1 MYKYRVIAIFFLVSL
16 FVPMQTTIFSSSAY
30 AQGTTGDIS
39 GLISDQTGAAV
50 AGVSVSIKNQDTGV
64 EREVIANESGIFT
77 VRLLPTGKYTVTVS
91 VEGFKGVVLQ
101 DVPVN
106 ITQVT
111 SLKVA
116 LEPATVSEVV
126 TITATPPLVQS
137 ESTQLGRNIDER
149 TLRQLPLPTRN
160 FQQLLTLSAGTS
172 ANLSNNTDLGRG
184 DAIISVNGQRT
195 TSNSVRINGVDANSI
210 GTNSTPNIAVPAT
223 DSIQE
228 FIVQTSLYDSSNGRN
243 AGGNVE
249 AVTKSGTNSFHGN
262 AYEFLRNRSLNAN
275 DFFLNSA
282 GQRKPVLTKNQF
294 GFTLGGPIVRDR
306 AFFFG
311 SYQGTRERNGASLS
325 NSLTFPV
332 IPIGLTDSNRT
343 ATGLAA
349 AFGLPAT
356 LISPIAVSLLQ
367 ARLPNGQFIIP
378 SPTTASGLTPISAI
392 SRFQE
397 DQFNINVDLKI
408 NEKHNFTGKVF
419 SANNPFTQGNF
430 NFAGLGNG
438 PTQLP
443 GFGGELD
450 LINRVVSLSDT
461 YIFSPNIV
469 NQARFGYNRIRV
481 TSEPQEPFTAKQFG
495 IDSPTSN
502 LYSGLPTIQ
511 VVGLFTLGSS
521 PFADQSS
528 AINTFTYS
536 DTLSI
541 TAGRHRLRLGAE
553 YRRSQVNF
561 FFNAFTRGQ
570 LVFPTFASFL
580 AGQSISLLGSGVF
593 DRALRVN
600 EFSAFAQDDIKV
612 NNRLT
617 LNLGIRYEFFGN
629 PTEQQGR
636 LINFLPEQF
645 KNGSVTAIAQ
655 PPNGF
660 VQAGNAENPIAGV
673 PLVSDSLIDNDLNNI
688 APRFGFAYKPF
699 NSDKVV
705 IRGGY
710 GIYFDRVSTRSINTQ
725 VLNFPFFS
733 LATAVG
739 RPLASPFAPVP
750 QPTAF
755 PVIPTVPSLLGT
767 PISGIF
773 LDPNFRT
780 PYVQQY
786 NLNIQYAVRNDLL
799 LEFGYVGSKGTKLL
813 QVVSLNQP
821 VFNPVTRQFT
831 LPLGPFLSTQ
841 KNPAGG
847 IQQVQS
853 SSTSHFDSFQL
864 SVTKQFS
871 KGLQFLASYTVG
883 KSIDNYS
890 GGAINELAGVPGDQF
905 NTGSNRGLSDFDRRN
920 RFVFSGVYDLP
931 KFNVQSKLASKL
943 VNGWQVSG
951 ILTLQSGLPFT
962 IVDAPSNF
970 ILQRANVVAGANP
983 EVSGDVKDR
992 LNGFF
997 NTSAF
1002 VPSRQVLVGTTLNP
1016 FFDGNAP
1023 FGTVGRNTLIG
1034 PGQKNL
1040 DISIVKFI
1048 PVRESFNVEFRTE
1061 FFNAFNTVNFSNPNS
1076 NIAIPSTFGRITST
1090 SSGPRVIQF
1099 ALKLSF

>member
-16 FVPMQTTIFSSSAY
+16 LVPMQFIIFTPSAY

-39 GLISDQTGAAV
+39 GVISDQTGAAL
-50 AGVSVSIKNQDTGV
+50 AGVSIIVKSQDTAT
-64 EREVIANESGIFT
+64 ERELTANESGIFT
-77 VRLLPTGKYTVTVS
+77 ARLLPAGKYTVTIN
-91 VEGFKGVVLQ
+91 VEGFKGVILQ
-101 DVPVN
+101 DVQVN

-111 SLKVA
+111 SLKLA
-116 LEPATVSEVV
+116 LEPATVSEVITV
-126 TITATPPLVQS
+126 TATPALVQS

-184 DAIISVNGQRT
+184 DSIISVNGQRT

-223 DSIQE
+223 DTIQE
-228 FIVQTSLYDSSNGRN
+228 FIVQTSLYDASNGRN

-249 AVTKSGTNSFHGN
+249 AVTKSGTNNFHGN
-262 AYEFLRNRSLNAN
+262 AYEFLRNRSLNSN
-275 DFFLNSA
+275 DFFLNAA
-282 GQRKPVLTKNQF
+282 GQPKPVLTKNQF
-294 GFTLGGPIVRDR
+294 GFTLGGPIVRDKV
-306 AFFFG
+306 FFFG

-325 NSLTFPV
+325 NSLSFPT
-332 IPIGLTDSNRT
+332 IPVGLKDNNRT
-343 ATGLAA
+343 ATGLSA
-349 AFGLPAT
+349 AFGLPASI
-356 LISPIAVSLLQ
+356 ISPIAVSLLQ
-367 ARLPNGQFIIP
+367 ARLPNGQFVIP
-378 SPTTASGLTPISAI
+378 TATTSTGLTPISGI
-392 SRFQE
+392 SKFQE
-397 DQFNINVDLKI
+397 DQFNINIDYRLSDKNTIV
-408 NEKHNFTGKVF
+408 GKVF
-419 SANNPFTQGNF
+419 SANNPTTQANY

-443 GFGGELD
+443 GFGGDLD
-450 LINRVVSLSDT
+450 LINRVVSLTDT

-469 NQARFGYNRIRV
+469 NQARFGFNRIRV
-481 TSEPQEPFTAKQFG
+481 NSQPQEPFTAKQFG
-495 IDSPTSN
+495 ITSPTGN

-511 VVGLFTLGSS
+511 VLGLFTFGSS
-521 PFADQSS
+521 PFADQAST
-528 AINTFTYS
+528 INTFNYN

-541 TAGRHRLRLGAE
+541 TAGRHRIRLGAE

-570 LVFPTFASFL
+570 LIFPTFASFL

-617 LNLGIRYEFFGN
+617 LNLGIRYEYFGN
-629 PTEQQGR
+629 PTEKQGR

-645 KNGSVTAIAQ
+645 KAGALTALAS

-660 VQAGNAENPIAGV
+660 VQAGNAEKPIAGV

-699 NSDKVV
+699 NNDRFVL
-705 IRGGY
+705 RGGY
-710 GIYFDRVSTRSINTQ
+710 GIYFDRVSTRSVNTQ

-739 RPLASPFAPVP
+739 RPLATPFAAVP
-750 QPTAF
+750 QPSVF
-755 PVIPTVPSLLGT
+755 PVIPTIPSLLGV

-780 PYVQQY
+780 PYIQQY
-786 NLNIQYAVRNDLL
+786 NLNIQYALSKDFL
-799 LEFGYVGSKGTKLL
+799 LEVAYVGSKGTKLL

-821 VFNPVTRQFT
+821 VYNRATNQFT

-853 SSTSHFDSFQL
+853 SSNSHFDSLQL
-864 SVTKQFS
+864 SLTKQFS
-871 KGLQFLASYTVG
+871 KGLQFLASYTLG
-883 KSIDNYS
+883 KSIDTYS
-890 GGAINELAGVPGDQF
+890 GAAINELTGIPGDQF
-905 NTGSNRGLSDFDRRN
+905 NTSGNRGLSDFDRRN
-920 RFVFSGVYDLP
+920 RFVFSGVYDVP
-931 KFNVQSKLASKL
+931 KFNVQSKLASRL

-951 ILTLQSGLPFT
+951 ILTLQSGLPFSV
-962 IVDAPSNF
+962 VDAPSNF
-970 ILQRANVVAGANP
+970 ILQRANVVAGANA
-983 EVSGDVKDR
+983 EKSGDVKDR
-992 LNGFF
+992 LNSFF
-997 NTSAF
+997 NTAAF
-1002 VPSRQVLVGTTLNP
+1002 LPSRQALVGTTLNP
-1016 FFDGNAP
+1016 FFDPNAP
-1023 FGTVGRNTLIG
+1023 FGNLGRNTLTG

-1048 PVRESFNVEFRTE
+1048 PIKESFNMEFRSE

-1076 NIAIPSTFGRITST
+1076 NIAVPATFGRITST

-1099 ALKLSF
+1099 ALKLNF

>member
-1 MYKYRVIAIFFLVSL
+1 MQSIIFAPSV
-16 FVPMQTTIFSSSAY
+16 Y
-30 AQGTTGDIS
+30 AQSTTGDIS
-39 GLISDQTGAAV
+39 GLISDQTGAALSG
-50 AGVSVSIKNQDTGV
+50 ASVIIKNQDTGI
-64 EREVIANESGIFT
+64 EREITANESGIFT
-77 VRLLPTGKYTVTVS
+77 ARLLPAGKYTLTIS
-91 VEGFKGVVLQ
+91 IEGFKGVILQ
-101 DVPVN
+101 DVQVN

-111 SLKVA
+111 SLKLA
-116 LEPATVSEVV
+116 LEPASVSEVV

-137 ESTQLGRNIDER
+137 ESTQLGRNVDER

-160 FQQLLTLSAGTS
+160 FQQLLTLSPGTS

-184 DAIISVNGQRT
+184 DATVSVNGQRT

-223 DSIQE
+223 DTIQE
-228 FIVQTSLYDSSNGRN
+228 FIVQTSLYDASNGRN

-249 AVTKSGTNSFHGN
+249 AITKSGTNAFHGN
-262 AYEFLRNRSLNAN
+262 AYEFLRNRSLNSN
-275 DFFLNSA
+275 DFFLNAA
-282 GQRKPVLTKNQF
+282 GQPKPVLTKNQF
-294 GFTLGGPIVRDR
+294 GFTLGGPIIRDR

-311 SYQGTRERNGASLS
+311 SYQGTRERNGASLN
-325 NSLTFPV
+325 NSLSFPT
-332 IPIGLTDSNRT
+332 IPVALTNSNRT
-343 ATGLAA
+343 AIGLAA
-349 AFGLPAT
+349 AFGLPVSV
-356 LISPIAVSLLQ
+356 ISPIAVSLLQ
-367 ARLPNGQFIIP
+367 ARLPNGQFVIP
-378 SPTTASGLTPISAI
+378 TPTTATGLTPISGI
-392 SRFQE
+392 SKFQE
-397 DQFNINVDLKI
+397 DQFNINLDLKI
-408 NEKHNFTGKVF
+408 NDKHTFVGKVF
-419 SANNPFTQGNF
+419 SANNPTTQANF

-450 LINRVVSLSDT
+450 LINRVISLTDT
-461 YIFSPNIV
+461 YVFSPNIV
-469 NQARFGYNRIRV
+469 NQARFGFNRIRV

-495 IDSPTSN
+495 INSPTGN

-511 VVGLFTLGSS
+511 VVGLFTFGSS

-528 AINTFTYS
+528 AINTFNYG

-541 TAGRHRLRLGAE
+541 TAGRHRIRLGAE

-570 LVFPTFASFL
+570 LIFPTFASFL

-600 EFSAFAQDDIKV
+600 EFSFFAQDDIKV

-617 LNLGIRYEFFGN
+617 LNLGVRYEYFGN
-629 PTEQQGR
+629 PTEKQGR
-636 LINFLPEQF
+636 LINFLPNQF
-645 KNGSVTAIAQ
+645 KAGAPTSIAQ

-660 VQAGNAENPIAGV
+660 VQAGNAENPIQGV
-673 PLVSDSLIDNDLNNI
+673 PLVSDSLIDNDLNNV
-688 APRFGFAYKPF
+688 APRFGFAFKPF
-699 NSDKVV
+699 NTDKLVL
-705 IRGGY
+705 RGGY
-710 GIYFDRVSTRSINTQ
+710 GIYFDRVSTRSVNTQ

-733 LATAVG
+733 LATSVG
-739 RPLASPFAPVP
+739 RPLAAPFAPVP

-755 PVIPTVPSLLGT
+755 PVVPTVPSLLGV

-780 PYVQQY
+780 PYIQQY
-786 NLNIQYAVRNDLL
+786 NFNIQYALTKDLL
-799 LEFGYVGSKGTKLL
+799 LEVGYVGSKGTKLL
-813 QVVSLNQP
+813 QVISLNQP
-821 VFNPVTRQFT
+821 VFNRATNQFT

-864 SVTKQFS
+864 SLTKQFS
-871 KGLQFLASYTVG
+871 KGLQFLASYTLG

-890 GGAINELAGVPGDQF
+890 GAAINELTGIPGDQF
-905 NTGSNRGLSDFDRRN
+905 NTSGNRGRSDFDRRN
-920 RFVFSGVYDLP
+920 RFVLSGVYDLP
-931 KFNVQSKLASKL
+931 KFNVQSKLVGKV
-943 VNGWQVSG
+943 VNGWQVSS

-970 ILQRANVVAGANP
+970 ILQRANVVGGANP
-983 EVSGDVKDR
+983 EKSGDVKDR
-992 LNGFF
+992 LNSFF
-997 NTSAF
+997 NTTAF
-1002 VPSRQVLVGTTLNP
+1002 LPSRQALVGTTLNP
-1016 FFDGNAP
+1016 FFDPNAP
-1023 FGTVGRNTLIG
+1023 FGNLGRNTLTG

-1048 PVRESFNVEFRTE
+1048 PIKESFNMEFRSE

-1076 NIAIPSTFGRITST
+1076 NIAVPATFGRITST

>member
-1 MYKYRVIAIFFLVSL
+1 MYRYKVVAMFFLMSL
-16 FVPMQTTIFSSSAY
+16 LIPMQAIIFTDSAY

-39 GLISDQTGAAV
+39 GLILDQSGAAIS
-50 AGVSVSIKNQDTGV
+50 GVSVVVKSQDTAI
-64 EREVIANESGIFT
+64 EREVTAGESGVFT
-77 VRLLPTGKYTVTVS
+77 ARLLPAGKYTVTIN
-91 VEGFKGVVLQ
+91 VEGFKGVILQ
-101 DVPVN
+101 DVQVN

-116 LEPATVSEVV
+116 LEPASVSEVV
-126 TITATPPLVQS
+126 TVTATPALVQS
-137 ESTQLGRNIDER
+137 ESTQLGRNVDER

-160 FQQLLTLSAGTS
+160 FQQLLTLSPGTS

-184 DAIISVNGQRT
+184 DATVSVNGQRT

-223 DSIQE
+223 DTIQE
-228 FIVQTSLYDSSNGRN
+228 FIVQTSLYDASNGRN

-249 AVTKSGTNSFHGN
+249 AITKSGTNSIHGN

-282 GQRKPVLTKNQF
+282 GQPKPVLTKNQF
-294 GFTLGGPIVRDR
+294 GFTLGGPIVRNK
-306 AFFFG
+306 AFFFT

-325 NSLTFPV
+325 NSLSFPT
-332 IPIGLTDSNRT
+332 IPTALTDSNRT
-343 ATGLAA
+343 AAGLGA
-349 AFGLPAT
+349 AFGLPST
-356 LISPIAVSLLQ
+356 IISPIAVSLLQ
-367 ARLPNGQFIIP
+367 ARLSNGQYIIP
-378 SPTTASGLTPISAI
+378 SATTSTGLTPLSAI
-392 SRFQE
+392 SRFRE
-397 DQFNINVDLKI
+397 DQFNVNIDYKI
-408 NEKHNFTGKVF
+408 NDKHTFVGKF
-419 SANNPFTQGNF
+419 FFANNPTTQANY

-443 GFGGELD
+443 GFGGDLD
-450 LINRVVSLSDT
+450 LINRVLSLNDT
-461 YIFSPNIV
+461 YVFSPNIV
-469 NQARFGYNRIRV
+469 NQARVGYSRIRV
-481 TSEPQEPFTAKQFG
+481 TSQPQEPFTAKQFG
-495 IDSPTSN
+495 ITSPTGN

-511 VVGLFTLGSS
+511 VLGLFTFGSS

-528 AINTFTYS
+528 AINTFNYS

-541 TAGRHRLRLGAE
+541 TLGRHRVRLGAE

-570 LVFPTFASFL
+570 LIFPTFASFL
-580 AGQSISLLGSGVF
+580 AGQSISILGSGVF

-600 EFSAFAQDDIKV
+600 EFSSFAQDDIKV

-617 LNLGIRYEFFGN
+617 LNVGIRYEFYGN

-636 LINFLPEQF
+636 LINFVPSQF
-645 KNGSVTAIAQ
+645 KAGALTALSM

-660 VQAGNAENPIAGV
+660 VQAGNAKNPIKGV
-673 PLVSDSLIDNDLNNI
+673 PLTSDSLVDNDLNNI

-710 GIYFDRVSTRSINTQ
+710 GIYFDRVSTRSVNTQ

-739 RPLASPFAPVP
+739 KPLAAPFAAVP
-750 QPTAF
+750 QPSSF
-755 PVIPTVPSLLGT
+755 PVIPTIPSTLGV

-780 PYVQQY
+780 PYIQQY
-786 NLNIQYAVRNDLL
+786 NFNVQYALSKDLL
-799 LEFGYVGSKGTKLL
+799 LEAGYVGSKGTKLL
-813 QVVSLNQP
+813 QVISLNQP
-821 VFNPVTRQFT
+821 VYNRATNQFS
-831 LPLGPFLSTQ
+831 LPLGPFLSSQ
-841 KNPAGG
+841 KNVAGG

-853 SSTSHFDSFQL
+853 SSNSHYDSFQL

-871 KGLQFLASYTVG
+871 KGLQFLASYTLG

-890 GGAINELAGVPGDQF
+890 GAAINELTGIPGDQF
-905 NTGSNRGLSDFDRRN
+905 NTSGNRGLSDFDRRN

-931 KFNVQSKLASKL
+931 KFKTQSKLVGRL

-951 ILTLQSGLPFT
+951 IATLQSGLPFT
-962 IVDAPSNF
+962 VIDAPSNF
-970 ILQRANVVAGANP
+970 ILQRANVVTNANP
-983 EVSGDVKDR
+983 ENSGDVKDR
-992 LNGFF
+992 LNNYF
-997 NTSAF
+997 NTAAF
-1002 VPSRQVLVGTTLNP
+1002 VPSRQALFGTTLNP
-1016 FFDGNAP
+1016 FFDPNAP
-1023 FGTVGRNTLIG
+1023 FGNLGRNTLRG
-1034 PGQKNL
+1034 PDQRNL
-1040 DISIVKFI
+1040 DISVTKFI
-1048 PVRESFNVEFRTE
+1048 PIRENFNMEFRSE
-1061 FFNAFNTVNFSNPNS
+1061 FFNVFNTVNFSNPNS
-1076 NIAIPSTFGRITST
+1076 NIAVPSTFGKITST

-1099 ALKLSF
+1099 ALKLNF